1 MSITTKVYHAVRH
14 DNCIPMH
21 RISFFETTPRDQ
33 AFFSNAFHGRD
44 VSISYNTDI
53 IHTEACDPETTILSV
68 FVHSQITEAVMDR
81 MPNLKLICCRSTGY
95 DNVNLVE
102 ATKRGITVINVPSYG
117 EHTVAEHAFALI
129 LSLTK
134 QLFANRTTAA
144 HRITDVEAITGIDL
158 YGKTLGVLGTGKI
171 GSNII
176 TIANAFGMKVV
187 AYDPFPNEALKT
199 VCTYTDF
206 AAVLAES
213 DIITLHLPYT
223 KHNHHLINKQAF
235 AQMKQGAYLIN
246 TARGE
251 LVDTTALIDALQ
263 TNTLAGAGLDVFEG
277 EQFMHADKE
286 ICALHTGTPTCD
298 LETVLALSV
307 LKQLPQVIITP
318 HNAYNTIEA
327 INRINTATVEH
338 ITACIGG
345 TAIQG
350 VNAKAPEMGKLIVA
364 RHHESEWNA
373 KGLWTGSRDTHL
385 TEKGFAASAQMGLL
399 ISGIKIE
406 QSFASSQLRSLET
419 LSGMLGAMQQ
429 FAVPLARSS
438 ALNERDYGDYTGKN
452 KWDMKEL
459 IGEEAFDHIRRDWDC
474 PVPNGE
480 TLKVVYERVIP
491 YFKETILPYLKQG
504 KNVLIVSHG
513 NAIRALMK
521 YIENISD
528 ADVSHI
534 EMLFGA
540 VVLYDLDHD
549 GHLISKEVRT
559 LPDPHINA

>member
-1 MSITTKVYHAVRH
+1 
-14 DNCIPMH
+14 MH
-21 RISFFETTPRDQ
+21 RISFFETTPRDE
-33 AFFSNAFHGRD
+33 AFFSNAIHGTN
-44 VSISYNTDI
+44 ISLSYSRDI
-53 IHTEACDPETTILSV
+53 IHAEACDPETTILSV
-68 FVHSQITEAVMDR
+68 FVHSQVTGAIMDK
-81 MPNLKLICCRSTGY
+81 MPKLALICCRSTGY
-95 DNVNLVE
+95 DNINLTE
-102 ATKRGITVINVPSYG
+102 ATKRGITVVNVPGYG

-129 LSLTK
+129 LSLAK
-134 QLFANRTTAA
+134 QLFANRTTAS
-144 HRITDVEAITGIDL
+144 HRITDTEAITGIDL
-158 YGKTLGVLGTGKI
+158 YGKTLGILGTGKI
-171 GSNII
+171 GASMI
-176 TIANAFGMKVV
+176 TIATAFGMKVV
-187 AYDPFPNEALKT
+187 AYDPFPNETLT
-199 VCTYTDF
+199 THCTYTDIQT
-206 AAVLAES
+206 VLAQS
-213 DIITLHLPYT
+213 DILTLHLPYT
-223 KHNHHLINKQAF
+223 KHNHHLINKQAL
-235 AQMKQGAYLIN
+235 AQMKRGAYLIN

-251 LVDTTALIDALQ
+251 LVDTTALIEALQ
-263 TNTLAGAGLDVFEG
+263 SGMLAGAGLDVFEG

-286 ICALHTGTPTCD
+286 LCALHTGTPTCD
-298 LETVLALSV
+298 LETVLALSI

-327 INRINTATVEH
+327 IGRINTTTAHH
-338 ITACIGG
+338 ITTHIAGAPLQSV
-345 TAIQG
+345 T
-350 VNAKAPEMGKLIVA
+350 AKAHEMGKLIIA

-399 ISGIKIE
+399 ISDIKIE

-429 FAVPLARSS
+429 FAVPLTRSG

-480 TLKVVYERVIP
+480 TLKVVYERVVR
-491 YFKETILPYLKQG
+491 YFTTTILPHLQHG

-521 YIENISD
+521 YIEGISD
-528 ADVSHI
+528 EDIAHV

-540 VVLYDLDHD
+540 VVLYELDHD
-549 GHLISKEVRT
+549 GHLISKEVRA
-559 LPDPHINA
+559 LPDPHIPA